1 MFVKIE
7 PADFFMFRVQ
17 LIFDLENLDSEDQ
30 QVREYLVEHELEPK
44 HRATGQLDERQCEFL
59 MFGGCYLGRHLE
71 EISQIQR
78 RAVEVELLTATIE
91 GHLDGEHAGLAALPD
106 GLRSDTVRQ
115 LVQQFNQETSFQTL
129 DNGELSVSLEGE
141 QVREAATKLIG
152 TREADPTA

>member
-17 LIFDLENLDSEDQ
+17 LIFDLENSDSEDQ
-30 QVREYLVEHELEPK
+30 QVREYLAEHELEPK

-71 EISQIQR
+71 EINQIQR
-78 RAVEVELLTATIE
+78 RAVEVELLTAAIE
-91 GHLDGEHAGLAALPD
+91 GHLDAEHAGFAALPE

-141 QVREAATKLIG
+141 QVREAARKLIG